1 MAPAQGPTLSG
12 KTEKTTFNNTN
23 SEKKNGKKTR
33 RKAIALDPLSL
44 TFLTTRCKHDG
55 KEDECFKRNTQVDVD
70 FFSAVLESVKPAVF
84 FALDT
89 KVWIEVELCF
99 TFIKYFKIILRFV
112 VSFSISVCNFHSDSF
127 LTDSTQ
133 RNRHPIIQDSGV
145 SPTSV
150 SLICIIV

>member
-12 KTEKTTFNNTN
+12 KAENATFINKN

-55 KEDECFKRNTQVDVD
+55 KEDETFKRNVDVD

-89 KVWIEVELCF
+89 KVWIKKENCG
-99 TFIKYFKIILRFV
+99 
-112 VSFSISVCNFHSDSF
+112 FHS
-127 LTDSTQ
+127 
-133 RNRHPIIQDSGV
+133 
-145 SPTSV
+145 
-150 SLICIIV
+150 